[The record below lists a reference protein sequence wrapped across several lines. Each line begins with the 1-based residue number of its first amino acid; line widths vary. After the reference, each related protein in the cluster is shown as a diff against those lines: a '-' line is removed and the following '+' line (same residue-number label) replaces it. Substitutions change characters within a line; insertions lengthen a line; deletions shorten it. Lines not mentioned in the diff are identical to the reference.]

1 MALKINLK
9 AACKWPEKLARAID
23 VDGAFRIGALLA
35 AMRVI
40 APRGRGDGFER
51 HFGDA
56 TYPPDF
62 AEVDAGSVD
71 AYRAMGALFIWDGG
85 ESTIQ
90 GNYVKP
96 GDVFDLSP
104 VKAGELVFQD
114 VWERGI
120 GPGSPSGYSIER
132 MAPRG
137 EVHSCFASQFPYR
150 YWWHAFNRAVK
161 ELTKAS
167 PRYNRS
173 VYIPGYGDEFSEEYS
188 PGVDTSIE
196 VYPYVFSHTP
206 TGGAALTPDDLCT
219 GWVDLESAENITK
232 VSESMPWLLTAED
245 IDFGGVFVAED
256 DDKRSHPL
264 RTLWASFANA
274 IGFGNY
280 VSEGAVV
287 DRSAFKDG
295 IETFWRGETEPKYGG
310 GRLAQLETD
319 WLGAGDEWRDEFPYH
334 GLSAMLAYLEYF
346 ERRNIGFAV
355 ACDHIDTLYAIEHF
369 SKSWFWRRKAQFELS
384 IPAYG
389 FDDIEIGTFAI
400 RELDWGEVE
409 KSEPEEWDYR
419 HPSAHASRGRSN
431 ITASA
436 LPMDKESIDFYVTTL
451 YRADEEGLWLAWCD
465 GDNNAFECFL
475 NGGAAAMEER
485 LNELAAEALNE
496 ADEESL
502 KGSLTVYAA
511 LSAESSLRRVVNRA
525 WHDLDA
531 FGNFG
536 AIPAE
541 DMPYAPRLSDFY
553 SSDYRRY
560 FFLRTSRSCAIA
572 KQYNFNIA
580 AKLNA
585 EVGIPANGELPP
597 ILSDPGQDDGTIKVT
612 LKGTDEKRFEVEES
626 PHGERMLFD
635 VDIPGRRE
643 TVEGPLPY
651 IYANTAHGRVL
662 VFPPEADPVN
672 SYEVRLS
679 VPSRGVAV
687 VEVDSKPT
695 VEMSGED
702 FFSNTSKLE
711 YLRSISFEKYDENVI
726 YPS

>member
-1 MALKINLK
+1 MALKINIK

-51 HFGDA
+51 HFSDA

-62 AEVDAGSVD
+62 AEVDAHNVD

-96 GDVFDLSP
+96 GDMFNLSP

-114 VWERGI
+114 VWERGVAD
-120 GPGSPSGYSIER
+120 GSSSGYGIER

-245 IDFGGVFVAED
+245 IDFSGVFMSNDED
-256 DDKRSHPL
+256 RRSHPL
-264 RTLWASFANA
+264 RSLWASMAGA
-274 IGFGNY
+274 IGFRNY
-280 VSEGAVV
+280 VADDAAVE
-287 DRSAFKDG
+287 RSVFKDG
-295 IETFWRGETEPKYGG
+295 IQTFWRGETEPKYGG

-355 ACDHIDTLYAIEHF
+355 ACDHIDALCAIEHF

-419 HPSAHASRGRSN
+419 HPSAHASRGRPN

-485 LNELAAEALNE
+485 LNDLAAEALNE

-502 KGSLTVYAA
+502 RGTLTVYAA

-695 VEMSGED
+695 EEMSGED